1 MNAFLDLPSASMDEA
16 DVILLPL
23 PFEGT
28 VSYGKG
34 TARGPAAILDASRQ
48 VETLDEETG
57 FELDKLTYCWAEEI
71 QPAENQ
77 KPERYLETVLESAT
91 LAHGHRGFVFGI
103 GGEHSLTAP
112 LARAAAGEDSLDDLT
127 VVQFDAHADLR
138 KSYEGSSSSHA
149 CVMRGLLDRG
159 ASVLAIGIRSLS
171 SEELDHGQAH
181 DRWEP
186 YFARELHQEKGA
198 EVRLLDRLE
207 KLRGRVYL
215 TIDVDCLE
223 VSLAPG
229 TGTPEPGG
237 LRWWQTLSYL
247 RALLRPSPDKAVLG
261 ADITETAPMEG
272 SRVNEFTAARLICK
286 LIAYLHQP

>member
-1 MNAFLDLPSASMDEA
+1 MNAFLDLPNVSIDEA

-34 TARGPAAILDASRQ
+34 TAQGPAAILDASRQ

-57 FELDKLTYCWAEEI
+57 FELDKLSYCWAEEL
-71 QPAENQ
+71 QPAEDQ

-91 LAHGHRGFVFGI
+91 LAHEHRGFVFGV
-103 GGEHSLTAP
+103 GGEHSVTAP
-112 LARAAAGEDSLDDLT
+112 LARAAAGDENPDDLT
-127 VVQFDAHADLR
+127 LVQFDAHADLR

-159 ASVLAIGIRSLS
+159 ARVLAIGIRSLS
-171 SEELDHGQAH
+171 REELDHGQNH

-186 YFARELHQEKGA
+186 YFSRELHQEKVA
-198 EVRLLDRLE
+198 EARLLDRLE

-223 VSLAPG
+223 VFLSPG

-247 RALLRPSPDKAVLG
+247 RALLRPSPNKAVLG

-286 LIAYLHQP
+286 LLAYRHQP